1 VFLEFIIIIIF
12 LGSLPIHFVGQSP
25 NQVQESNFVSDLRLV
40 QLEKQLNIEL
50 KVNFLRQIFNL
61 IICAINHCILYFLQV
76 KQGAENM
83 IQSLSNGHS
92 RDKKLLADAQ
102 QMLSDSKLK
111 IEYLRMAILKGK
123 QTKQQKEEMKSNSEN
138 KHG

>member
-1 VFLEFIIIIIF
+1 
-12 LGSLPIHFVGQSP
+12 
-25 NQVQESNFVSDLRLV
+25 V
-40 QLEKQLNIEL
+40 QLTIG
-50 KVNFLRQIFNL
+50 FCIF
-61 IICAINHCILYFLQV
+61 FQV

-123 QTKQQKEEMKSNSEN
+123 QTKQQKEELKSNSEN

>member
-1 VFLEFIIIIIF
+1 
-12 LGSLPIHFVGQSP
+12 
-25 NQVQESNFVSDLRLV
+25 
-40 QLEKQLNIEL
+40 
-50 KVNFLRQIFNL
+50 
-61 IICAINHCILYFLQV
+61 
-76 KQGAENM
+76 M

-138 KHG
+138 KHGQKNYNCLKSGTYFLRNCVHYEV